1 MTTPPESSPTGPL
14 LRLIGL
20 FAFLSVV
27 VMSTAF
33 WTIMRSPVALMPT
46 PDAVPSVAAVAASP
60 EAMTALQLTTP
71 PKMAAPRQSTP
82 KPAWIWAP
90 GETSAEQTVWFQR
103 TITPT
108 EPIRRA
114 QLLVSADNHAV
125 IRIGDE
131 EIGRT
136 TDWQRP
142 ESFDVTAAAKSGE
155 IDLRIEARND
165 GGPAGLIALLTLEGA
180 DGRTSWVLSDE
191 SWTVADDAAFS
202 APRPAVELGLLGV
215 APWGNLSIGADEA
228 LERNFQVLEGFTVEL
243 VYNVPSGSGSWV
255 SLAAD
260 GTGRLIACAQYGGL
274 YRITPEPAGSDRPAS
289 VEPIEVDLTGAQGLL
304 VHDGALFC
312 MIATGPPEARGL
324 YRVTDSDGDD
334 QYDTTELVRVL
345 PNNGGEHGPHAIV
358 PGPDGLLYVVAG
370 NHVPLPDMERSTVP
384 RVWQEDHLLPRLW
397 DARGHAV
404 GILAPGGWIARVDPD
419 GGPWELV
426 CTGFRNCYDLAFDSN
441 GELFTYDAD
450 MEWDMGAPWY
460 RPTRLNH
467 VVSGADFGWRSGTAK
482 WPSEFPDSLP
492 ATLDIGPGSPTG
504 VRDDVRR
511 PPDARRRE
519 LLRQERGLPD
529 RSPAPVDRRGHQ
541 PDGWRDVL
549 HRRRPSPGLG
559 AVPGPSP
566 RRAAPVAPAR
576 AGRERCRCPPP
587 RPGALSHRR
596 GARVRT
602 GVHLAGARRSGSV
615 HPPRRP
621 HRPRASTRRSLG
633 RQGADRAQR
642 GAQGTGASRDVTNG
656 RRGVGGSPAQRPRV
670 TALDRSRRHRTSH
683 LAARHG
689 AAIHARGRPRPRP
702 RRSAGTSPRAGL
714 PGR

>member
-1 MTTPPESSPTGPL
+1 L

-274 YRITPEPAGSDRPAS
+274 
-289 VEPIEVDLTGAQGLL
+289 
-304 VHDGALFC
+304 
-312 MIATGPPEARGL
+312 
-324 YRVTDSDGDD
+324 
-334 QYDTTELVRVL
+334 
-345 PNNGGEHGPHAIV
+345 
-358 PGPDGLLYVVAG
+358 
-370 NHVPLPDMERSTVP
+370 
-384 RVWQEDHLLPRLW
+384 
-397 DARGHAV
+397 
-404 GILAPGGWIARVDPD
+404 IAR
-419 GGPWELV
+419 
-426 CTGFRNCYDLAFDSN
+426 
-441 GELFTYDAD
+441 
-450 MEWDMGAPWY
+450 
-460 RPTRLNH
+460 
-467 VVSGADFGWRSGTAK
+467 
-482 WPSEFPDSLP
+482 
-492 ATLDIGPGSPTG
+492 
-504 VRDDVRR
+504 
-511 PPDARRRE
+511 
-519 LLRQERGLPD
+519 
-529 RSPAPVDRRGHQ
+529 
-541 PDGWRDVL
+541 
-549 HRRRPSPGLG
+549 
-559 AVPGPSP
+559 
-566 RRAAPVAPAR
+566 
-576 AGRERCRCPPP
+576 
-587 RPGALSHRR
+587 
-596 GARVRT
+596 
-602 GVHLAGARRSGSV
+602 
-615 HPPRRP
+615 
-621 HRPRASTRRSLG
+621 RASS
-633 RQGADRAQR
+633 
-642 GAQGTGASRDVTNG
+642 
-656 RRGVGGSPAQRPRV
+656 
-670 TALDRSRRHRTSH
+670 RSRS
-683 LAARHG
+683 
-689 AAIHARGRPRPRP
+689 I
-702 RRSAGTSPRAGL
+702 
-714 PGR
+714 